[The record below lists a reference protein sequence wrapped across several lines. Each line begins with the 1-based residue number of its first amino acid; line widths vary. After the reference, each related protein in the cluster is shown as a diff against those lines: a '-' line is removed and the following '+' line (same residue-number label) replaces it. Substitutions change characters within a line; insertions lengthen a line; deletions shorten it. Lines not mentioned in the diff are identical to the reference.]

1 LNFLYWIDWHRKK
14 LKIHQAQANPPPKPL
29 ASFATFATFA
39 TFALWL
45 EPPESPRVL
54 TCQRAAAR

>member
-1 LNFLYWIDWHRKK
+1 LASQ
-14 LKIHQAQANPPPKPL
+14 KIKNPPGTGKPPTKTSL

-54 TCQRAAAR
+54 TCQLAAAR